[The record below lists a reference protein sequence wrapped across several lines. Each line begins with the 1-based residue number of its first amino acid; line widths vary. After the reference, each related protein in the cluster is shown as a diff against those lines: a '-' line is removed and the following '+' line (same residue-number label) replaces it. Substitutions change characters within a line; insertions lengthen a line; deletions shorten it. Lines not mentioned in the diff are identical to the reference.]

1 MFFITKKLLEQWK
14 LVLDGSIFHLSTA
27 VQGFLYIDNTIE
39 ATFGPQLIWGGA
51 NKQRGLRYPNCLK
64 GYRH

>member
-39 ATFGPQLIWGGA
+39 ATFGPQLIWGG
-51 NKQRGLRYPNCLK
+51 K
-64 GYRH
+64 